1 MPPLD
6 PRKQAPAGRSHKGT
20 GWRERCHAARILVLE
35 AVRAHPRGGET
46 GGLHHG
52 SEQDVRRNTRG
63 AGYVVMVAGSLIV
76 APACGGAGGGSGTPS
91 ESAPSSL
98 LPGGGS
104 GPGLPAQGLALDDIG
119 FDFGATDAPIKV
131 VEFSDFGCGYC
142 RRFHSEKFPTLM
154 TDYIETGKVQWK
166 YVTFVSGMFPNGR
179 AAALAG
185 ECVGEQGHFAP
196 MSDLLYQRQPEWRS
210 ESDPADVFEALAVE
224 AGAEARRYRECVAE
238 ERPAERLRSGF
249 LTGARLG
256 VRGTPTFIINGIPL
270 VGDQPLSMWAD
281 IFTAIGAAAANANE
295 PGGGAPP
302 PEPRP

>member
-20 GWRERCHAARILVLE
+20 GWRERSHAARILVLE

-63 AGYVVMVAGSLIV
+63 AGYVAMVAGSLIV

-166 YVTFVSGMFPNGR
+166 YVTYVSGMFANGMV
-179 AAALAG
+179 AAYAAECAG
-185 ECVGEQGHFAP
+185 EQDLFTP
-196 MSDLLYQRQPEWRS
+196 MSELLYERQPDWKSLGE
-210 ESDPADVFEALAVE
+210 PYPVFEELAQEVGLNTE
-224 AGAEARRYRECVAE
+224 DFRACIAEQ
-238 ERPAERLRSGF
+238 RPRPRVRSGI
-249 LTGARLG
+249 LSGARLG
-256 VRGTPTFIINGIPL
+256 VRGTPSFLVNGVPI
-270 VGDQPLSMWAD
+270 VGAQPLPYWEGLFSA
-281 IFTAIGAAAANANE
+281 IEEEIGA
-295 PGGGAPP
+295 GGVGSGS
-302 PEPRP
+302 